1 MCSNYRPVTQADR
14 LLTFFGVERA
24 RDEPPVDVF
33 PLGLAPIIRLAS
45 DGSGHK
51 RCDDGV
57 FGLLPHFATELAFGR
72 RTYNA
77 RAETV
82 ATLASFKHAWAAGQR
97 CIVPAECFFE
107 PDWSSGRAV
116 RWAIEQPGQV
126 PMAIAGLWRSWR
138 ARDGRELLTFAMIT
152 VNADGHPVMGRF
164 HRPGEEKRMVA
175 LLAEADYGAWLG
187 GSLEEAARLLRP
199 WPHPL
204 HATPAPLPPRAP
216 RGGSTRS
223 LWSAEDGA
231 AGPD

>member
-138 ARDGRELLTFAMIT
+138 TPDGRELLTFAMIT